1 MEQHEQ
7 LIARAI
13 AAYREVAA
21 TRIEGASPGGLV
33 LILLEELIDCLDG
46 LGGAIAAGQTLRQNK
61 LRARSEAILFSLE
74 ASLDGAGSLSDRLRQ
89 IYREV
94 ARSMVSAVVE
104 NDPDRCSQAREM
116 VEPIAEAW
124 REIVKP
130 ALSIS

>member
-21 TRIEGASPGGLV
+21 TRVDCATPGGLV
-33 LILLEELIDCLDG
+33 VLLLDELIDCIDG
-46 LGGAIAAGQTLRQNK
+46 LGGAIAAGQTLRRDRVKGQG
-61 LRARSEAILFSLE
+61 ETILFSLE
-74 ASLDGAGSLSDRLRQ
+74 ASLTDDGAGLSDRLGR

-94 ARSMVSAVVE
+94 GRLMVAAGAE
-104 NDPDRCSQAREM
+104 NDPDRCKQAREL

-124 REIVKP
+124 REITQT
-130 ALSIS
+130 A